1 MENIKKLIDEINSRK
16 PKNYEQ
22 MKIDDVS
29 KELHSVM
36 KFEQNMLEK
45 INTFENDHQDLDLIK
60 YAKMICRNIIERETI
75 LIQDAYLK
83 KIDSEYLNSKELF
96 LVIIKPTS
104 NITSIG
110 FKFWW
115 KFFTFLNS

>member
-22 MKIDDVS
+22 MKIDDIS

-36 KFEQNMLEK
+36 EFEQNILEK

-60 YAKMICRNIIERETI
+60 YAKIICRNIIERETI
-75 LIQDAYLK
+75 LIQETYLK
-83 KIDSEYLNSKELF
+83 KIDLKYLNPK
-96 LVIIKPTS
+96 
-104 NITSIG
+104 
-110 FKFWW
+110 
-115 KFFTFLNS
+115 